1 MDSEGE
7 IEPPLGFRLGDA
19 TLKCMISEE
28 DDTLNCD
35 ICGMILEGQDE
46 SEENLRGNY
55 LEGYK
60 SLFAKRNVFLKG
72 L

>member
-1 MDSEGE
+1 
-7 IEPPLGFRLGDA
+7 
-19 TLKCMISEE
+19 MISEE

-60 SLFAKRNVFLKG
+60 SLFAKRNVFF
-72 L
+72 

>member
-1 MDSEGE
+1 
-7 IEPPLGFRLGDA
+7 
-19 TLKCMISEE
+19 MISEE

-46 SEENLRGNY
+46 SEEHLRGDY

-60 SLFAKRNVFLKG
+60 SLFAKRNVFFKGIMKSIESGKSKVYLLKG
-72 L
+72 

>member
-1 MDSEGE
+1 
-7 IEPPLGFRLGDA
+7 
-19 TLKCMISEE
+19 MISEE

-60 SLFAKRNVFLKG
+60 SLFAKRNVFLKQG
-72 L
+72 IMKSIESWKSKVYLLKG